1 MQEPVNQEYERHS
14 CGSMYQVVWDPDEVE
29 LNLKPA
35 PELCPFCGAAVEK
48 AQLDIDHVNETG
60 YLGGEAVD
68 HAAFGKGVDWMDGE
82 E

>member
-1 MQEPVNQEYERHS
+1 
-14 CGSMYQVVWDPDEVE
+14 MYQVVWDPDEVE
-29 LNLKPA
+29 LNLKNA
-35 PELCPFCGAAVEK
+35 PERCPFCGADVEK
-48 AQLDIDHVNETG
+48 AQLDIDNVNETG